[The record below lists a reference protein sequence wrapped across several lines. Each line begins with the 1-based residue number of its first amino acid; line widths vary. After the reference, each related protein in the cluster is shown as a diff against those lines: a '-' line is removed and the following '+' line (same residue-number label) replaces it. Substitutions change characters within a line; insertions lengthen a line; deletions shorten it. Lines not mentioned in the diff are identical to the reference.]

1 MEDKELDEM
10 INKVQT
16 KYARLFTTALKRQAE
31 GSFKN
36 IKVIVD
42 KKNMFEAMPFKTIT
56 NVSFGIFQDLGTGK
70 KSGNPKKKEMY
81 KKAESQLSRTAPP
94 IARRFSNDNTGG
106 IKASFYQSIPAN
118 LFKRYE
124 QEVSKTLI
132 KYTQD
137 LVKNFPNV

>member
-16 KYARLFTTALKRQAE
+16 KYARVFTNAIKQQAE
-31 GSFKN
+31 GSLKN
-36 IKVIVD
+36 IKVVVD
-42 KKNMFEAMPFKTIT
+42 KENRYEAMPFKTMT
-56 NVSFGIFQDLGTGK
+56 SVSYGVFQDLGTGNN
-70 KSGNPKKKEMY
+70 SGNPRKNPMY
-81 KKAESQLSRTAPP
+81 KRSESQLSRTAPP
-94 IARRFSNDNTGG
+94 IARRFSKNNKGG
-106 IKASFYQSIPAN
+106 IKASFYQYIPAN